1 MKTCICNDSQLLY
14 SLITYLSNLS
24 IIPVDATGV
33 IAVTHEWHKKTTHLH
48 AHVNKMGILS
58 IAVTPVN
65 TRSFY

>member
-1 MKTCICNDSQLLY
+1 
-14 SLITYLSNLS
+14 
-24 IIPVDATGV
+24 VDATGV